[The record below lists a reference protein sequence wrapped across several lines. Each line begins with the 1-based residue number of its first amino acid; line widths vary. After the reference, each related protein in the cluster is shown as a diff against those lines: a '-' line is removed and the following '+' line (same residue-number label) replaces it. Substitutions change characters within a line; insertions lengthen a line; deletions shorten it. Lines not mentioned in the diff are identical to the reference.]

1 MIIIAFSNKTSKFIP
16 RIFCGQIK
24 HVAPI
29 IVNANKM
36 ILHQFIRRNK
46 IEKLEIKMRDISV
59 LGQYGWRFIFV
70 PGNAK
75 LSIKYSQIFTC
86 VQLSKQMLGIK
97 DWRIQTPY
105 ALYKRLKNL
114 NYYYFW
120 GIMASDF

>member
-1 MIIIAFSNKTSKFIP
+1 
-16 RIFCGQIK
+16 
-24 HVAPI
+24 
-29 IVNANKM
+29 
-36 ILHQFIRRNK
+36 
-46 IEKLEIKMRDISV
+46 MRDISV

-75 LSIKYSQIFTC
+75 LGIKYSQIFTC

-105 ALYKRLKNL
+105 ALYKKLKNL

-120 GIMASDF
+120 VIMTSDF